1 MFGKKKVVPTTVA
14 EAIAPFR
21 EVKDNLVAVIK
32 SRTDRRATAERRIDD
47 AQKYAEEV
55 RITETAVANAAD
67 AEILQA
73 QKVIES
79 LSAILG
85 EPSQEKLAKE
95 QASAHA

>member
-1 MFGKKKVVPTTVA
+1 MFGKKKVAPSTVA

-21 EVKDNLVAVIK
+21 EVKDNLVAVITA
-32 SRTDRRATAERRIDD
+32 RTARRAESERRIKD
-47 AQKYAEEV
+47 AEKYVEEV
-55 RITETAVANAAD
+55 RTTETAVANAAD
-67 AEILQA
+67 AEITQA

-85 EPSQEKLAKE
+85 DPSQEQLAKE

>member
-1 MFGKKKVVPTTVA
+1 MFGKKKVAPTTVA

-32 SRTDRRATAERRIDD
+32 SRTERRATAERRIDD
-47 AQKYAEEV
+47 AKKYAEDV
-55 RITETAVANAAD
+55 RVTETAVANAAD

-85 EPSQEKLAKE
+85 DPSQEQLAKE